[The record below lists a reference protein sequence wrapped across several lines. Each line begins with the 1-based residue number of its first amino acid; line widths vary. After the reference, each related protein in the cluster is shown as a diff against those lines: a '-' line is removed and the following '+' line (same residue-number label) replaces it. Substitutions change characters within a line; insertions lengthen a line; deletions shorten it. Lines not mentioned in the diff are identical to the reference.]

1 MKELSNTEKLIIS
14 YIKSHPPEECM
25 LDKITRGTGRSRA
38 TVLKYLDILHA
49 KGILNYKFVGRSKL
63 WYLSPDAGV
72 ELEITVEPVE
82 KVLEDNEELISAA
95 AKLHSLILK
104 EINLK
109 KSIDRIDTV
118 VFTINSYMDIIAAN
132 DTFETFFPGI
142 KNLREILDREKAIV
156 IENTMQSLKFK
167 DKTVIEIDLMEKHG
181 AYRPYRMTMH
191 PILDG
196 KGNITGISIIGEEI
210 SRSKRTKRDLETL
223 LSIVQAA
230 DSSENEEN
238 VINEIKNLINI
249 LIPHKYF
256 AIFLKD
262 GKTPHSAYRTDEKI
276 STIAADH
283 LPNYISGFIEK
294 SMDSL
299 ETVTAKEGDYYL
311 EAVKSNLNDT
321 SLSMAIAIPII
332 NEEDAIGAILLL
344 STSKS
349 VSSVSIENVEIAA
362 DELSGYLKMQRLTHE
377 REEFVNTLIAMNKIS
392 SIISSSYVEDEMLEM
407 CVSAVINSLGF
418 EMGCIYLKD
427 EDEELT
433 LRVHKNLPEN
443 LKNMCMAGMF
453 KDLFGKTLEKQNVAY
468 ITSKSEEYQ
477 SLEPAIR
484 ANDIKTLLILPIKSG
499 GEIMGLL
506 NMGSRKI
513 KVYNKIS
520 LENLSSIGLQLG
532 VALERSKL
540 AIKLKSG
547 HSNLKKVSKRKK

>member
-1 MKELSNTEKLIIS
+1 MKELSNTERSIIT

-25 LDKITRGTGRSRA
+25 LDKITRGTSRSRA
-38 TVLKYLDILHA
+38 TVLKYLSILHA

-63 WYLSPDAGV
+63 WYLSPDSGV
-72 ELEITVEPVE
+72 EPEITVKSVE
-82 KVLEDNEELISAA
+82 KVLEDNAELVSAA

-104 EINLK
+104 GIDLK
-109 KSIDRIDTV
+109 NSIDRIDIV
-118 VFTINSYMDIIAAN
+118 LFTINNHMDIIAAN
-132 DTFETFFPGI
+132 NTFKTFFPEI
-142 KNLREILDREKAIV
+142 KNLREILDHEKTIL

-167 DKTVIEIDLMEKHG
+167 DKATVWIDLMEKQG
-181 AYRPYRMTMH
+181 VYRPYRISMH
-191 PILDG
+191 AILDD
-196 KGNITGISIIGEEI
+196 KKNIIGASIIGEEI
-210 SRSKRTKRDLETL
+210 SGSKRTKRDLETL

-256 AIFLKD
+256 VIFLKD
-262 GKTPHSAYRTDEKI
+262 GKTHYLAYGADKKI
-276 STIAADH
+276 SKITADH
-283 LPNYISGFIEK
+283 VPNYISRFIEK
-294 SMDSL
+294 SMDSM
-299 ETVTAKEGDYYL
+299 ETVTAKEGNYYL
-311 EAVKSNLNDT
+311 ETIKSNLNDI
-321 SLSMAIAIPII
+321 SLSMAISVPII
-332 NEEDAIGAILLL
+332 NEEHGIGAILLL
-344 STSKS
+344 STLKS

-362 DELSGYLKMQRLTHE
+362 DELSGYIKMQRLTQE

-392 SIISSSYVEDEMLEM
+392 SIISSSHAEDEMLEM
-407 CVSAVINSLGF
+407 AVSAVMNSIGF
-418 EMGCIYLKD
+418 EMGCIYLTDK
-427 EDEELT
+427 DEELT

-453 KDLFGKTLEKQNVAY
+453 KDLFSKTFKKQDVVY
-468 ITSKSEEYQ
+468 ITPKSEEYK

-499 GEIMGLL
+499 KKIIGLL

-513 KVYNKIS
+513 KVYNRIS

-540 AIKLKSG
+540 AIKLKSE